1 MKRIISLLVV
11 ALLPLLTFAQHAY
24 EGLIDVKHY
33 TIDLDISDFSGKTIS
48 GNTVLNLST
57 TEENVTTIYLYLQH
71 LTIDSIGSNDYEV
84 TSFLHNDTIITINFA
99 SAPVV
104 NQPFD
109 LDVYYHGA
117 PQQDPE
123 LGGFY
128 FSGNYAFNMGCGFH
142 DLPHNYGRVWF
153 PCNDN
158 FTDKAKY
165 TTIITT
171 QSENTAISSGELVDT
186 QVDEVNGKTTYRW
199 ELTQEIPTYLQS
211 VAVGAYYHHHHVYH
225 GISRDIPVDIYGYPT
240 DSAKIAGSFYR
251 LDTTM
256 RVFETLLG
264 EYPWQ
269 RIGYVLVNFANG
281 AMEHVG
287 NISIGRAFV
296 TQGPGVYETLYYHEL
311 AHHWFGD
318 LVTCA
323 TAEDMWLNEGWA
335 TYCETI
341 WKEFVCGIDAA
352 LEYRHDAHYKV
363 LTKTYYD
370 DGYHPVSPFPV
381 ENTYS
386 STVYDKGASVIHTLR
401 NYLGDEIFFET
412 MRAYLNE
419 YSYKNAT
426 SYQLRDFIS
435 QRTEIDMTAFFDG
448 WVFTKGFP
456 HFSIDST
463 IIVPNGENYDVTV
476 YVRQK
481 LLEREMFTD
490 NNRIEITFMKSDF
503 TTETKVLEFSGETGS
518 QTFTIPFNPALV
530 MCDFY
535 EHTSDATV
543 DQAIVVNSTG
553 SKTFSK
559 VDCIMSVSEIEGDAM
574 VRVTSNY
581 VAPDD
586 FIEPIEGLQIVPS
599 RYWLVESIRPNN
611 FTASMKFKFNCTSS
625 STPPGWEMP
634 YIQSSDRDSLA
645 LVYRRD
651 RSENWR
657 VIPAQYSK
665 TGQRFTVNEFADGE
679 YALAI
684 RNGYNG
690 ISTLSESSF
699 SVYPNPTSEMLNV
712 SFGSTFNGNVSVVDM
727 SGKVVL
733 HKKVKGDYIDMN
745 LHHLSA
751 GTYIVVV
758 SNGKSSA
765 SRKIEV
771 R

>member
-1 MKRIISLLVV
+1 MKKVVLLVLLAV
-11 ALLPLLTFAQHAY
+11 LPLLIFAQHAY
-24 EGLIDVKHY
+24 EDLIDVKHY
-33 TIDLDISDFSGKTIS
+33 TINLDISDFSGKTIS

-57 TEENVTTIYLYLQH
+57 TEENVSTIYLYL
-71 LTIDSIGSNDYEV
+71 LNLNVDSIVCSDYEIS
-84 TSFLHNDTIITINFA
+84 SFAYNDSIITVNFTT
-99 SAPVV
+99 APVAD
-104 NQPFD
+104 QAFD
-109 LDVYYHGA
+109 LNVYYNGA
-117 PQQDPE
+117 PQKDPSGW
-123 LGGFY
+123 GGFY
-128 FSGNYAFNMGCGFH
+128 FSGNYAFNMGCGFE
-142 DLPHNYGRVWF
+142 DVPHNYGRVWF

-171 QSENTAISSGELVDT
+171 QSDKTAISSGELVDV
-186 QVDEVNGKTTYRW
+186 QVDGESGKTTYRW
-199 ELTQEIPTYLQS
+199 ELTQEVPTYLQS

-225 GISRDIPVDIYGYPT
+225 GVSRDIPVDIYGYPT

-256 RVFETLLG
+256 RVYENLFG

-269 RIGYVLVNFANG
+269 RIGYVLVDFSSG

-287 NISIGRAFV
+287 NISIGRTFV
-296 TQGPGVYETLYYHEL
+296 TNGPGVYETLYYHEL

-341 WKEFVCGIDAA
+341 WKEFVCGADAA
-352 LEYRHDAHYKV
+352 WEYRHNAHYKV
-363 LTKTYYD
+363 LTQTYVS

-401 NYLGDEIFFET
+401 NSLGDEVFFET

-419 YSYKNAT
+419 YSYQNAT
-426 SYQLRDFIS
+426 SYQLRDFIT
-435 QRTEIDMTAFFDG
+435 QHTGIDMTAFFDS

-456 HFSIDST
+456 QFTIDSAVV
-463 IIVPNGENYDVTV
+463 VPNGDNYDVTV

-503 TTETKVLEFSGETGS
+503 TTETRVLEFSGETGE
-518 QTFTIPFNPALV
+518 QTFSIPFNPALV

-543 DQAIVVNSTG
+543 DQALVVNSTG
-553 SKTFSK
+553 NQTFSK
-559 VDCIMSVSEIEGDAM
+559 VDCAMSVSEIDGDAM
-574 VRVTSNY
+574 VRVTCNY

-586 FIEPIEGLQIVPS
+586 FLEPIQGLQIVPS
-599 RYWLVESIRPNN
+599 RYWLVESIKPDN
-611 FTASMKFKFNCTSS
+611 FTASLKITFNCTGA
-625 STPPGWEMP
+625 TGWEKP
-634 YIQSSDRDSLA
+634 YIESSMRDSLS

-665 TGQRFTVNEFADGE
+665 TSQRFTINDFADG
-679 YALAI
+679 
-684 RNGYNG
+684 
-690 ISTLSESSF
+690 
-699 SVYPNPTSEMLNV
+699 
-712 SFGSTFNGNVSVVDM
+712 
-727 SGKVVL
+727 
-733 HKKVKGDYIDMN
+733 
-745 LHHLSA
+745 
-751 GTYIVVV
+751 
-758 SNGKSSA
+758 
-765 SRKIEV
+765 
-771 R
+771 